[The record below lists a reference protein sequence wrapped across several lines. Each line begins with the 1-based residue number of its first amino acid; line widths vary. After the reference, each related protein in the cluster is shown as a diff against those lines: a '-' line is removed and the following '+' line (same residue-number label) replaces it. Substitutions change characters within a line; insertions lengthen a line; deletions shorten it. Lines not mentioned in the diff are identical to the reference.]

1 MSRQPVGVQSAALNG
16 QQVGSSVECSALIH
30 FCTSHLGLQFLCA
43 VIHEEILV
51 VQEASKK

>member
-16 QQVGSSVECSALIH
+16 QQVGSSVECPDPFLHKSPWTAV
-30 FCTSHLGLQFLCA
+30 LCA